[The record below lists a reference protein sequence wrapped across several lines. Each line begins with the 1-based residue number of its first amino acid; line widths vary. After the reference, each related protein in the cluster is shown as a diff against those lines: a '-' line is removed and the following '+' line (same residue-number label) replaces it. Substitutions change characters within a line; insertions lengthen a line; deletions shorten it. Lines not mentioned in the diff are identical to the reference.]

1 MKNKYEIIGDIIK
14 IYINS
19 RCKNYECIIDKDD
32 FNKVCNIKTSWCLLY
47 NKGRIES
54 VVTKIQTQK
63 VRKSIKLHQLIM
75 NNTTDLVIDHI
86 NGNVLDN
93 RKENLRLV
101 TVAENNTNVKDY
113 HVSSSGYQNIYLE
126 KDGKYAV
133 RIKPKRYGRY
143 NTLEEAIRIRDE
155 ITINRFPLRYKL
167 KGDSNG
173 Y

>member
-1 MKNKYEIIGDIIK
+1 MKNKYEIVGNIVKIHIISK
-14 IYINS
+14 HG
-19 RCKNYECIIDKDD
+19 NYECIIDRND
-32 FNKVCNIKTSWCLLY
+32 FDKVSDIKTSWCLLY

-54 VVTKIQTQK
+54 VVTKIQKHK
-63 VRKSIKLHQLIM
+63 VRKTIKLHKLIM
-75 NNTTDLVIDHI
+75 NNDGDLVVDHI

-101 TVAENNTNVKDY
+101 TVSENNTNLKDY

-143 NTLEEAIRIRDE
+143 GTLEEAITVRDK
-155 ITINRFPLRYKL
+155 ITAIRFPLRYNK
-167 KGDSNG
+167 
-173 Y
+173 